1 MMALLL
7 NRMTMTM
14 MHREPLL
21 KLVLRFDGD
30 DVTAR
35 FMIRVAVS
43 VKLGLELSVDDNVSL
58 FPYCYEIQG
67 QTNVYIYI

>member
-1 MMALLL
+1 MALHL
-7 NRMTMTM
+7 NRMTM

-21 KLVLRFDGD
+21 KLELRFDGD

>member
-1 MMALLL
+1 
-7 NRMTMTM
+7 MTM

-21 KLVLRFDGD
+21 KLELRFDGD

-35 FMIRVAVS
+35 FMVRVAVS
-43 VKLGLELSVDDNVSL
+43 VKLGPELSVDDNVSL
-58 FPYCYEIQG
+58 FPYCYEMQG

>member
-1 MMALLL
+1 
-7 NRMTMTM
+7 M

-30 DVTAR
+30 GVTAR
-35 FMIRVAVS
+35 FMVGVRVAVS

-58 FPYCYEIQG
+58 FPYCYEMQG

>member
-1 MMALLL
+1 
-7 NRMTMTM
+7 MTM

-30 DVTAR
+30 GVTAR
-35 FMIRVAVS
+35 FMVRVAVS
-43 VKLGLELSVDDNVSL
+43 VKLGFGLELSVDDNVSL

>member
-1 MMALLL
+1 MALHL
-7 NRMTMTM
+7 NRMTM

-21 KLVLRFDGD
+21 KLELRFDGD
-30 DVTAR
+30 GVTAR

>member
-21 KLVLRFDGD
+21 KLELRFDGD

-35 FMIRVAVS
+35 FMVRVAVS
-43 VKLGLELSVDDNVSL
+43 VKLGFGLELSVDDNVSL
-58 FPYCYEIQG
+58 FPYCYEIQ
-67 QTNVYIYI
+67 